1 MTMIEFQNKIDHFI
15 DRYCEQYHYS
25 GVLRITHRDQVLYE
39 RSMGYADWEK
49 KIPMDLNCHFT
60 MYSLSKPFC
69 AIGLLLLVD
78 QGLVSLDA
86 HPAVYVPEAAG
97 FDSRVTI
104 RNMLLHSSGMPDF
117 GKYMRELDIPN
128 TNWYGKARELVLADA
143 KFPQEFVPGTN
154 TQYAN
159 INFTLAALVIENV
172 TGMDYADYMRE
183 RVFEPL
189 GMLNTLVDRP
199 GLNIADRAVGHDYS
213 GDRILRKDCDVSWM
227 LGAGDVLSTVD
238 DVYQL
243 NLAIKH
249 QKLLKP
255 DTWQQVLT
263 PSPLSQFGFGC
274 SVTQWHGKKRITHNG
289 GHQGFRTLHIQLP
302 EDDFDIIL
310 LSNCGFGDSRNTISE
325 AIYAAFYGEDGSGTQ
340 TVEMDAGYIQA
351 FEAASGYEH
360 SPIRLTEE
368 EASNWLGIYE
378 GLTLTEESDSYR
390 IRMNTGREMICDYFG
405 NGLFANRFVDERYR
419 VICSKGEVMLLGN
432 RKIK

>member
-1 MTMIEFQNKIDHFI
+1 MEDKLKKLDAFLTQ
-15 DRYCEQYHYS
+15 YCKQYFYS
-25 GVLRITHRDQVLYE
+25 GVLRITRQDQVLYE
-39 RSMGYADWEK
+39 KAMGYADWEE
-49 KIPMDLNCHFT
+49 KIPMDRDRHFT
-60 MYSLSKPFC
+60 LYSLSKPFC

-104 RNMLLHSSGMPDF
+104 RNMLHHSSGMPDF
-117 GKYMRELDIPN
+117 GNYMRELDIPN

-143 KFPQEFVPGTN
+143 KFPQRFVPGTD

-159 INFTLAALVIENV
+159 INFTLAALIIENV
-172 TGMDYADYMRE
+172 TGMNYADYMRE

-189 GMLNTLVDRP
+189 DMMQTLVDRP
-199 GLNIADRAVGHDYS
+199 GLYVADRAVGHDYS
-213 GDRILRKDCDVSWM
+213 GDRIFRSDHSVSWM

-238 DVYQL
+238 DVYRL

-249 QKLLKP
+249 RKLLKSE
-255 DTWQQVLT
+255 TWEQVLT

-289 GHQGFRTLHIQLP
+289 GHVGFRTLHIQLP

-310 LSNCGFGDSRNTISE
+310 LSNYGFGDSRNTISE
-325 AIYAAFYGEDGSGTQ
+325 AIYSAFYGEDDGYSQ
-340 TVEMDAGYIQA
+340 TVEMDAGYIQTSV
-351 FEAASGYEH
+351 AASSSENN
-360 SPIRLTEE
+360 PIRLTEE
-368 EASNWLGIYE
+368 EALNWFGVYD
-378 GLTLTEESDSYR
+378 GLTFTEESDGYR
-390 IRMNTGREMICDYFG
+390 ICTNIGREMICDYFG
-405 NGLFANRFVDERYR
+405 NGLFANRFVDESYR
-419 VICSKGEVMLLGN
+419 ITCDSGEVMLLGK

>member
-49 KIPMDLNCHFT
+49 KIPMDRNRHFT

-172 TGMDYADYMRE
+172 TGMAYADYMRE

-199 GLNIADRAVGHDYS
+199 GLDIADRAVGHDYS

-227 LGAGDVLSTVD
+227 LGAGDVLSTVA
-238 DVYQL
+238 DVYRL

-249 QKLLKP
+249 RKLLTP
-255 DTWQQVLT
+255 ETWEQVLT

-274 SVTQWHGKKRITHNG
+274 SVTQWHGKRESPTTEVIRDSERCIFNCRRMILTSFCCPTAALVIPEIPSVRQSMLLFTEKMKVILKLSKWMPDIFCHLKRHPV
-289 GHQGFRTLHIQLP
+289 L
-302 EDDFDIIL
+302 IIL
-310 LSNCGFGDSRNTISE
+310 R
-325 AIYAAFYGEDGSGTQ
+325 SG
-340 TVEMDAGYIQA
+340 
-351 FEAASGYEH
+351 
-360 SPIRLTEE
+360 
-368 EASNWLGIYE
+368 
-378 GLTLTEESDSYR
+378 
-390 IRMNTGREMICDYFG
+390 
-405 NGLFANRFVDERYR
+405 
-419 VICSKGEVMLLGN
+419 
-432 RKIK
+432 